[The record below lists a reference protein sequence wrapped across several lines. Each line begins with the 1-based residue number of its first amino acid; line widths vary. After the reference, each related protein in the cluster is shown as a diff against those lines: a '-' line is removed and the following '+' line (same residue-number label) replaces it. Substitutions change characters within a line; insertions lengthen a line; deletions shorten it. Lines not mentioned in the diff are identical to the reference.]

1 MPVDVGDVEFLDLLH
16 HRLGFIGQVS
26 LGIGAYH
33 VLQDYRQGLG
43 IGLPQL
49 KNQHVGHGKLRWN
62 VDPLDHLSDF
72 LEHLRPGHHDNRLGP
87 LVCLGLKRFTGAH
100 LFQLFK
106 EVFKVRDGIL
116 RLGVAQDKESHI
128 HQRHTLYIQLLDN
141 LVDDLE
147 IQWFGPDN
155 DRTGPKIGHG
165 HNLWRLRNFRRLSI
179 LHHGLFRSSVYI
191 EQCLGQALRIGLL
204 QLISPKLGFTIHDGD
219 G

>member
-1 MPVDVGDVEFLDLLH
+1 M
-16 HRLGFIGQVS
+16 
-26 LGIGAYH
+26 
-33 VLQDYRQGLG
+33 
-43 IGLPQL
+43 
-49 KNQHVGHGKLRWN
+49 
-62 VDPLDHLSDF
+62 
-72 LEHLRPGHHDNRLGP
+72 
-87 LVCLGLKRFTGAH
+87 
-100 LFQLFK
+100 
-106 EVFKVRDGIL
+106 RDGIL